1 LWLIYKNES
10 KMENSN
16 EMDWTQN
23 PALTQA
29 IESKTVQQTEAPKGD
44 LMEEKV
50 ETIESET
57 KVEKPVEQANPQGEQ
72 EQQIEVNKAA
82 ESKDDIFDVDDSEV
96 FSQIITDPSKEK
108 EVQENKINP
117 EVEKKIKFLE
127 DLESDPIAKLVIE
140 ARLRGEDV
148 YEALEKV
155 KPINVEKLS
164 IDDLKK
170 EYFKEAEK
178 TLKEIGLTE
187 DEVSD
192 EMEREMDKFNDMTR
206 LEQAQKLG
214 DIKQKM
220 MAENAKRLEEA
231 GNNPF
236 KQAAAKL
243 SEIRKQNIENAQAEW
258 GQMKK
263 DLVGKSMYGL
273 ELTQER
279 IGMVEKFIQ
288 HPNYPPVLNSDGSIN
303 MQKTFLLYGPYALRN
318 DVSKAIA
325 AKAKGEGKDEVYRE
339 VTRPD
344 DYTTRRPNSPALNGN
359 TDRKTALA
367 NTIAEAFG
375 GGLDKF

>member
-29 IESKTVQQTEAPKGD
+29 IESKTIPQTEAPKGD

-50 ETIESET
+50 ETIETET

-72 EQQIEVNKAA
+72 EQQVEGTKTA

-108 EVQENKINP
+108 EVKENRTNP

-344 DYTTRRPNSPALNGN
+344 DYTTRRPGSPALSGN

>member
-29 IESKTVQQTEAPKGD
+29 IESKTIPQTEAPKGD

-50 ETIESET
+50 ETIETET
-57 KVEKPVEQANPQGEQ
+57 KVEKPVEQANSQGEQ
-72 EQQIEVNKAA
+72 EQQVEGTKTA

-108 EVQENKINP
+108 EVKENRTNP

-344 DYTTRRPNSPALNGN
+344 DYTTRRPGSPALSGN

>member
-1 LWLIYKNES
+1 
-10 KMENSN
+10 MENSN

-29 IESKTVQQTEAPKGD
+29 IESKTIPQTEAPKGD

-50 ETIESET
+50 ETIETET

-72 EQQIEVNKAA
+72 EQQVEGTKTA

-108 EVQENKINP
+108 EVKENKTNP

-344 DYTTRRPNSPALNGN
+344 DYTTRRPGSPALSGN

>member
-1 LWLIYKNES
+1 
-10 KMENSN
+10 MENSN

-29 IESKTVQQTEAPKGD
+29 IESKTIPQTEAPKGD

-50 ETIESET
+50 ETIETET
-57 KVEKPVEQANPQGEQ
+57 KVEKPVEQANSQGEQ
-72 EQQIEVNKAA
+72 EQQVEGAKTA

-108 EVQENKINP
+108 EVQENKTNP

-344 DYTTRRPNSPALNGN
+344 DYTTRRPGSPALSGN

>member
-29 IESKTVQQTEAPKGD
+29 IESKTIPQTEAPKGD

-50 ETIESET
+50 ETIETET

-72 EQQIEVNKAA
+72 EQQVEGTKTA

-108 EVQENKINP
+108 EVKENRTNP

-155 KPINVEKLS
+155 KPINIEKLS

-344 DYTTRRPNSPALNGN
+344 DYTTRRPGSPALSGN

>member
-29 IESKTVQQTEAPKGD
+29 IESKTIPQTEAPKGD

-50 ETIESET
+50 ETIETET

-72 EQQIEVNKAA
+72 EQQVEGTKAA

-108 EVQENKINP
+108 EIQENKTNP

-344 DYTTRRPNSPALNGN
+344 DYTTRRPGSPALSGN